1 MQPNE
6 VLALL
11 KDTTNQKGFDALYGW
26 FHAQAIGFLIKRG
39 RLSIDEANDVFQETI
54 IKIFKNMN
62 HLTDD
67 NKFESWVWQILR
79 NTMTDHIRKN
89 KRMNAVEVQSHNEDM
104 PEESIEDYSIKL
116 KDDHQY
122 TSPDD
127 CVSSRLTIFEQ
138 NMPDRHYAIR
148 LQMNGLSIKE
158 ISNQLGRTLSAT
170 KEFLSQSRKKLKPFI
185 EDCLGVEI
193 NE

>member
-11 KDTTNQKGFDALYGW
+11 KDTTNQKGFDALYVW

-89 KRMNAVEVQSHNEDM
+89 KRMSAVEVQSQNEDM